1 MMKFSLFAT
10 VALSSQ
16 SIDVGAFSTPF
27 KPRPSTSVSSL
38 TNDNEIKVFDG
49 LSLPDSFVPYEQTKW
64 DDTPQQ
70 TALMRALIGKQKSLG
85 KQKEPWSEDFLNM
98 HKYVVDDVFRV
109 NKEKRVPIDG
119 YLSFGNQEHT
129 KILSK
134 LCQTNPFFASA
145 LTVSD
150 DDNFLELNAYS
161 ELPKSDS
168 DPKYLA
174 IARELTDASHRI
186 NLRFNMDMTINQI
199 TTYESGEAVIVPEED
214 WDYYASGVCYNM
226 VYYASCIHA
235 TIHTFHYYMTIG
247 ITESTRHDKS
257 LKAWADPYDDNIE
270 SKQQQVGSVLL
281 PSNLKRP
288 GSEEDI
294 VLTGV
299 NSFGGT
305 VEVMVPLRRYLS
317 TWGTTCKTADE
328 FTTKFLLSDLYATCT
343 TLNPKK
349 VIKNANILSEY
360 MKHSDN
366 IQPFA
371 RDLTR
376 AMKRG
381 FFPQRSSFKTAE
393 NNLRDFMKGCGED
406 VFSIDGISSWVQLIS
421 CTGIVHGSTLS
432 YSRMLLTPEVIRWRD
447 IKGSTYDAN
456 DVRLMSILGSTLQG
470 MYEDRHTFTGSIEG
484 GRPTDD
490 AWNTSPIC
498 KKVRKVLTKYDKKA
512 EALKESYEKTIQK
525 RDDFKEFGWILT
537 DHCTDGFDGKQHTM
551 TTYL

>member
-1 MMKFSLFAT
+1 MKFSVFAT
-10 VALSSQ
+10 VALSFQ
-16 SIDVGAFSTPF
+16 SIHVGAFSTPS
-27 KPRPSTSVSSL
+27 KPPSASVSLSA
-38 TNDNEIKVFDG
+38 TVQDIKIFDG
-49 LSLPDSFVPYEQTKW
+49 LNLPDSFVPYEQTRW
-64 DDTPQQ
+64 DDTLPP
-70 TALMRALIGKQKSLG
+70 TAIGALAAFGGKPKSLG
-85 KQKEPWSEDFLNM
+85 KQKEPWSEEFVNL
-98 HKYVVDDVFRV
+98 HKLFVDDVIRV

-150 DDNFLELNAYS
+150 DGNFLELNAYS

-199 TTYESGEAVIVPEED
+199 TTYESGEAVIVLEEE

-226 VYYASCIHA
+226 VYYASCIH
-235 TIHTFHYYMTIG
+235 TIIHTFHYYMTIG
-247 ITESTRHDKS
+247 ISESTRHDKS

-270 SKQQQVGSVLL
+270 YKQEQVGANLV
-281 PSNLKRP
+281 PSNVETDKT
-288 GSEEDI
+288 DQMTI
-294 VLTGV
+294 TGE
-299 NSFGGT
+299 NGFGGSL
-305 VEVMVPLRRYLS
+305 EVMAPLRRYLS
-317 TWGTTCKTADE
+317 TWGACKTADE

-343 TLNPKK
+343 TKNPKK

-381 FFPQRSSFKTAE
+381 FFPQRRSFKTAE

-406 VFSIDGISSWVQLIS
+406 VFSIDGISSWVQLMS
-421 CTGIVHGSTLS
+421 CTGIIHGSTLS

-447 IKGSTYDAN
+447 IKASTYDGN
-456 DVRLMSILGSTLQG
+456 DVTLMATLATTLQG
-470 MYEDRHTFTGSIEG
+470 MYEDRHTFSGSIKG
-484 GRPTDD
+484 GPTDG
-490 AWNTSPIC
+490 WNTSPIC
-498 KKVRKVLTKYDKKA
+498 KKVKKVLTKYDKKA
-512 EALKESYEKTIQK
+512 NILKESYEKKIQK

>member
-1 MMKFSLFAT
+1 MKFSVFAT

-16 SIDVGAFSTPF
+16 SIHVGAFSTPS
-27 KPRPSTSVSSL
+27 KPPSASVSLSAKVQ
-38 TNDNEIKVFDG
+38 DIKIFDG

-64 DDTPQQ
+64 DDTLPP
-70 TALMRALIGKQKSLG
+70 TAFGAIAAFGGKQKSLG
-85 KQKEPWSEDFLNM
+85 KQKEPWSEDFLNL
-98 HKYVVDDVFRV
+98 HKLFVDDIIRV

-199 TTYESGEAVIVPEED
+199 TTYESGEAVIVPEEE

-226 VYYASCIHA
+226 VYYASCVHA

-270 SKQQQVGSVLL
+270 YKQQQVGGALF
-281 PSNLKRP
+281 PSNVEGRRSP
-288 GSEEDI
+288 DQI
-294 VLTGV
+294 TLTGE
-299 NSFGGT
+299 NTFGGS
-305 VEVMVPLRRYLS
+305 VEVMAPLRRYLC
-317 TWGTTCKTADE
+317 TWGACKTADE

-343 TLNPKK
+343 TKNPKK

-371 RDLTR
+371 GDLTK

-381 FFPQRSSFKTAE
+381 FFPQRRSFKTAE

-406 VFSIDGISSWVQLIS
+406 VFSIDGISSWVQLMS
-421 CTGIVHGSTLS
+421 CTGIIHGSTLS
-432 YSRMLLTPEVIRWRD
+432 YSRMIMTPEVLRWRD
-447 IKGSTYDAN
+447 IKASTYDMN
-456 DVRLMSILGSTLQG
+456 DVTLMLTLAATLQG
-470 MYEDRHTFTGSIEG
+470 MYEDRHTFSGSIEG
-484 GRPTDD
+484 GPTDG
-490 AWNTSPIC
+490 WNTSPIC

-512 EALKESYEKTIQK
+512 DILKESYEKKIQK

>member
-1 MMKFSLFAT
+1 MKFSVFAT

-16 SIDVGAFSTPF
+16 SIHVGAFSTPS
-27 KPRPSTSVSSL
+27 KPPSDSDSL
-38 TNDNEIKVFDG
+38 SATVQDIKIFDG
-49 LSLPDSFVPYEQTKW
+49 LNLPDFFVPYEQTRW
-64 DDTPQQ
+64 DDTLPP
-70 TALMRALIGKQKSLG
+70 TAVGALAAFGGKQKSLG
-85 KQKEPWSEDFLNM
+85 KQKEPWSEEFVNL
-98 HKYVVDDVFRV
+98 HKLFVDDVIRV

-150 DDNFLELNAYS
+150 DGNFLELNAYS

-199 TTYESGEAVIVPEED
+199 TTYESGEAVIVPEEE

-226 VYYASCIHA
+226 VYYASCIH
-235 TIHTFHYYMTIG
+235 TIIHTFHYYMTIG
-247 ITESTRHDKS
+247 ISESTRHDKS

-270 SKQQQVGSVLL
+270 YKQEQVGANLV
-281 PSNLKRP
+281 PSNVETDKT
-288 GSEEDI
+288 DQMTI
-294 VLTGV
+294 TGE
-299 NSFGGT
+299 NGFGGSL
-305 VEVMVPLRRYLS
+305 EVMAPLRRYLS
-317 TWGTTCKTADE
+317 TWGACKTADE

-343 TLNPKK
+343 TKNPKK

-381 FFPQRSSFKTAE
+381 FFPQRRSFKTAE

-406 VFSIDGISSWVQLIS
+406 VFSIDGISSWVQLMS
-421 CTGIVHGSTLS
+421 CTGIIHGSTLS

-447 IKGSTYDAN
+447 IKASTYDGN
-456 DVRLMSILGSTLQG
+456 DVTLMATLATTLQG
-470 MYEDRHTFTGSIEG
+470 MYEDRHTFSGSIKG
-484 GRPTDD
+484 GPSDG
-490 AWNTSPIC
+490 WNTSPIC
-498 KKVRKVLTKYDKKA
+498 KKVKKVLTKYDKKA
-512 EALKESYEKTIQK
+512 NILKESYEKKIQK